1 MVLFDD
7 PGLAAPHDQV
17 GIGKGINVPVKDDS
31 LPYHVGITSEFEPL
45 YVITDEISDQNL
57 FIDTGEIY
65 VC

>member
-1 MVLFDD
+1 
-7 PGLAAPHDQV
+7 
-17 GIGKGINVPVKDDS
+17 VPVKDDS
-31 LPYHVGITSEFEPL
+31 LPYQVGITSEFEPL